1 MDLCARGWSDRTVAE
16 QLRVS
21 RGTLAKWRQSKDFT
35 DAVDEARAALL
46 AAWRAKLNDLGEL
59 AVETLKKAME
69 SIDQEGRGP
78 TAVRAAALVAKSLGI
93 LRKHEEP
100 AGSGDEPIEVLWAK
114 MEPGE

>member
-1 MDLCARGWSDRTVAE
+1 MELLARGWSDSAVAKE
-16 QLRVS
+16 LAVS
-21 RGTLAKWRQSKDFT
+21 RNTLRGWRDSKAFT

-59 AVETLKKAME
+59 AVETLRKAME

-100 AGSGDEPIEVLWAK
+100 AGGGDEPIEVLWAK